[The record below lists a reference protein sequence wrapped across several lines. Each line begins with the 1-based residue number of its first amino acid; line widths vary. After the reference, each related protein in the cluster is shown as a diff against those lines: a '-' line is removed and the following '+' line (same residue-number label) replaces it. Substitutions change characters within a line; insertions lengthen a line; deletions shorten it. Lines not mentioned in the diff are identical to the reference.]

1 MRKTFA
7 SIILGGAL
15 LVASGAALAD
25 SPRTAEPRWGIKPEK
40 AAPTSAFDLA
50 RWMARRLIEAVGV
63 PLPELPN
70 PVSAPV
76 TLPTPNEED
85 SVCTPDRVHCPVG

>member
-15 LVASGAALAD
+15 LIRSGAALAD
-25 SPRTAEPRWGIKPEK
+25 SPRPAEPRWGIRAERV
-40 AAPTSAFDLA
+40 APSSTFDLA

-63 PLPELPN
+63 PLPEPSD
-70 PVSAPV
+70 PVSAPE
-76 TLPTPNEED
+76 TTPTPVELD
-85 SVCTPDRVHCPVG
+85 STCPPERVHCPVG

>member
-1 MRKTFA
+1 VRKTFA

-25 SPRTAEPRWGIKPEK
+25 APRTAEPRWGIRPERV
-40 AAPTSAFDLA
+40 APTSTFDLA

-63 PLPELPN
+63 PLPEPPA

-76 TLPTPNEED
+76 TPPAPVEGD
-85 SVCTPDRVHCPVG
+85 AVCSPERVHCPVG

>member
-1 MRKTFA
+1 MKRTLS

-15 LVASGAALAD
+15 LVTSGTALAG
-25 SPRTAEPRWGIKPEK
+25 SARPAEPRWGIRPERT
-40 AAPTSAFDLA
+40 APISPLDFA

-63 PLPELPN
+63 PEPEPSG

-76 TLPTPNEED
+76 TRPAPNEGD
-85 SVCTPDRVHCPVG
+85 AVCTPERVHCPVG